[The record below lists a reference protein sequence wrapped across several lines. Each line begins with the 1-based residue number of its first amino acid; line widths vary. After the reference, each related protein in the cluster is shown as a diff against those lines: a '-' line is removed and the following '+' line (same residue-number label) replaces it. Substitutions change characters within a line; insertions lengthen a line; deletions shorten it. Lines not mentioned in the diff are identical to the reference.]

1 MQRNEIAHLESK
13 LNELSQAASDDR
25 HAAEFVRSWLREGKV
40 VLDEQ
45 GVPNII
51 GNREEVE
58 G

>member
-25 HAAEFVRSWLREGKV
+25 HAAEFVRNWLAEGKV
-40 VLDEQ
+40 VLDER

-51 GNREEVE
+51 GNREDMDE
-58 G
+58 